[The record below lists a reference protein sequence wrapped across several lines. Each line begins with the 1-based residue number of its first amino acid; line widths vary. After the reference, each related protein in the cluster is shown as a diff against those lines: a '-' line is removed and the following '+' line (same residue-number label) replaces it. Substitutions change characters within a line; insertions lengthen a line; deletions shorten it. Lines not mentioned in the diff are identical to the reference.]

1 MKKALSILL
10 MLVLVLG
17 AAGAAIAEAKTP
29 LRVVLIG
36 GYLYEDNTNAINGQP
51 QKGVHVLEEQF
62 EALYPEIE
70 LTFIIMG
77 WDDYQKK
84 TQTMIMG
91 DEADVFVAPG
101 VALMGDMLED
111 LAPYIER
118 DQFDT
123 SVFLDGQME
132 GWKAQGS
139 FDVEPMQY
147 GFPFQGDT
155 RVIVYDRQLFDEWGV
170 EALSEHPSWDE
181 ILEKATQM
189 TGENPVS
196 KAQNYGTTLSGAD
209 AIVQI
214 AESMGMPWGEGF
226 AMGELTFNWNK
237 PEYVAASELM
247 LKLYALGMVGGST
260 NFGQADNA
268 QAIELRS
275 GSWTWFNCAQRGL
288 GDRYGVALMPVN
300 PNTGKSGMF
309 AGGPLV
315 VSRNSK
321 VKDAAW
327 EFLKFAV
334 SEETQKFI
342 NENVYGEAMP
352 VIKAAE
358 NWDAFKVPQAALILK
373 AMTESTTPRWI
384 YRAESVY
391 KGALDNAAS
400 TILNGAGIQQ
410 ALDAAVQEAEA
421 HKAELQ

>member
-1 MKKALSILL
+1 MKKALSVLL
-10 MLVLVLG
+10 MLILALGVVG
-17 AAGAAIAEAKTP
+17 AAAEAKTP

-51 QKGVHVLEEQF
+51 QKGVRFMEEQF
-62 EALYPEIE
+62 EALHPDID
-70 LTFIIMG
+70 LTLIIMG

-101 VALMGDMLED
+101 LSLMGDMLED
-111 LAPYIER
+111 LTPYIER

-123 SVFLDGQME
+123 SVFLDGQLA
-132 GWKAQGS
+132 GWQAQGG
-139 FDVEPMQY
+139 FDTQLRQY

-155 RVIVYDRQLFDEWGV
+155 RVIAYDKQLFDEWGV
-170 EALSEHPSWDE
+170 PYLSEHPTWDE
-181 ILEKATQM
+181 ILEKAAKM

-196 KAQNYGTTLSGAD
+196 KVQNYGTTLSGAD

-214 AESMGMPWGEGF
+214 AESMGMPWGEGY
-226 AMGELTFNWNK
+226 AMGDLTFNWNK
-237 PEYVAASELM
+237 PEYVAASQLM

-260 NFGQADNA
+260 NFGQADNT

-275 GSWTWFNCAQRGL
+275 GSWTWFNCQQRGL

-315 VSRNSK
+315 ISRNSS

-327 EFLKFAV
+327 EFLKYAV
-334 SEETQKFI
+334 SEDAQKFI

-352 VIKAAE
+352 VIKAAA
-358 NWDAFKVPQAALILK
+358 NWDAFKVPQAALVLQ
-373 AMTESTTPRWI
+373 AMTESTTPRWV

-391 KGALDNAAS
+391 KGAIDNAAS
-400 TILNGAGIQQ
+400 SILNGSDIQQ

-421 HKAELQ
+421 HRAELQ

>member
-1 MKKALSILL
+1 MKKTLSILL
-10 MLVLVLG
+10 ILVLLVG
-17 AAGAAIAEAKTP
+17 AVSAAAAEAKTP

-36 GYLYEDNTNAINGQP
+36 GYLYEDNVSAINGQP
-51 QKGVHVLEEQF
+51 QKGMHVMEEQF
-62 EALYPEIE
+62 EALHPDID
-70 LTFIIMG
+70 LTLIIMG

-101 VALMGDMLED
+101 LALMGDMLED
-111 LAPYIER
+111 LTPYIER

-123 SVFLDGQME
+123 AVFLDGQLA
-132 GWKAQGS
+132 GWQAQGS
-139 FDVEPMQY
+139 FDAEPKQY

-155 RVIVYDRQLFDEWGV
+155 RVIVYDKQLFDEWGV
-170 EALSEHPSWDE
+170 PYLSEHPTWDE
-181 ILEKATQM
+181 ILEKATKM
-189 TGENPVS
+189 TGVSPVS
-196 KAQNYGTTLSGAD
+196 KVQNYGTTLSGAD

-226 AMGELTFNWNK
+226 AMGELNFNWNK

-260 NFGQADNA
+260 NFGQADNT

-275 GSWTWFNCAQRGL
+275 GSWTWFNCQQRGL

-315 VSRNSK
+315 ISRNSS

-327 EFLKFAV
+327 EFLKYAV
-334 SEETQKFI
+334 SEDAQKFI

-352 VIKAAE
+352 VINAAQS
-358 NWDAFKVPQAALILK
+358 WDAFKVPQAALILK

-391 KGALDNAAS
+391 KGAIDNAAS
-400 TILNGAGIQQ
+400 SILNGSDIQG

-421 HKAELQ
+421 HRAELQ

>member
-1 MKKALSILL
+1 MRKTLSILL
-10 MLVLVLG
+10 LLALALGMAGG
-17 AAGAAIAEAKTP
+17 AAAETKTS

-36 GYLYEDNTNAINGQP
+36 GYLYEDNTNAINGKAQL
-51 QKGVHVLEEQF
+51 GVHVLEEMF
-62 EALYPEIE
+62 EEQNPAIDLE
-70 LTFIIMG
+70 LIIMG

-91 DEADVFVAPG
+91 NEADVFLAPG
-101 VALMGDMLED
+101 IALMGDLLED
-111 LAPYIER
+111 LTPYIER
-118 DQFDT
+118 DSFDT
-123 SVFLDGQME
+123 SVFLDGQML
-132 GWKAQGS
+132 GWQAQGS
-139 FDVEPMQY
+139 FDAEPKQY
-147 GFPFQGDT
+147 GWPFQGDT
-155 RVIVYDRQLFDEWGV
+155 RVILYDKQIFDEWKV
-170 EALSEHPSWDE
+170 EYLSEHPTWDE
-181 ILEKATQM
+181 ILTKAAAM
-189 TGENPVS
+189 TGVNPVS
-196 KAQNYGTTLSGAD
+196 GLQNYGTTLSGAD

-226 AMGELTFNWNK
+226 AMGELTFNWNT
-237 PEYVAASELM
+237 PEYVKASELM

-260 NFGQADNA
+260 NFGQADNS

-275 GSWTWFNCAQRGL
+275 GSWNWFNCAQRGL

-315 VSRNSK
+315 ISRNSQA
-321 VKDAAW
+321 KDAAW

-334 SEETQKFI
+334 SEDTQKFI

-352 VIKAAE
+352 VIKAAAKWE
-358 NWDAFKVPQAALILK
+358 AFTVPQAALVLK

-400 TILNGAGIQQ
+400 SILNGAGIQA
-410 ALDAAVQEAEA
+410 ALDAAVEEANNHRE
-421 HKAELQ
+421 ELQ